1 MASTTNTPE
10 PHTLAQRYARWVI
23 RHRWAVLAVALVVT
37 VAAAAGLPKLGLAT
51 DYRVFFSPDNPDL
64 TAYEAVE
71 NVYTKNDNV
80 LFVLQPR
87 DGDIFTPRMLETL
100 RSLTEDAWQ
109 IPYSTR
115 VDGITNFQHTWAD
128 GDELIVED
136 LVGPGEITEAVATRA
151 RDVALASRRLPDG
164 WSRQTPGRRVSTSG
178 FPFPASRRPNCR
190 RESSTSE
197 RCSRSTVRPT
207 QTWRSM
213 RRGSR

>member
-1 MASTTNTPE
+1 MDSIPITPE
-10 PHTLAQRYARWVI
+10 SHTLVQRYTRWVI
-23 RHRWAVLAVALVVT
+23 RYRWAVLAVALVAT
-37 VAAAAGLPKLGLAT
+37 VAASAGLPKLGLAT

-80 LFVLQPR
+80 LFVLQPQ
-87 DGDIFTPRMLETL
+87 DGDVFTPRVLDAL

-136 LVGPGEITEAVATRA
+136 LVGPDEITEEVATRA
-151 RDVALASRRLPDG
+151 RDVALAEPTLV
-164 WSRQTPGRRVSTSG
+164 GRMISTDARTSG
-178 FPFPASRRPNCR
+178 IN
-190 RESSTSE
+190 
-197 RCSRSTVRPT
+197 VRNLPP
-207 QTWRSM
+207 R
-213 RRGSR
+213 